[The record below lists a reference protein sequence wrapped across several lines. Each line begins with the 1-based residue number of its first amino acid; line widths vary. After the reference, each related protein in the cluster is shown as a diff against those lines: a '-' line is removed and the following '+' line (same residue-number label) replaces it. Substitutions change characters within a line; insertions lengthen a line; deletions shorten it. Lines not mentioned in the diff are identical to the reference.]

1 MDFDAP
7 TKENTPMD
15 CSTKFQ
21 FSSFDSPV
29 SPHPLTPIKSVLKD
43 TTNIQPFQLRL
54 SATPI
59 KKENQNK
66 SSRNEEI
73 FEIEENT
80 SYICAKCIKTEN
92 ELKALR
98 SQLINAEQDALQY
111 QEEYEKIHEEGKSIF
126 NLYIT
131 KCTML
136 KDIFARYTALQ
147 EKMKIMENETQQIDQ
162 DSQQISVLQNELD
175 AQNSRLEELEIQLN
189 QQINML
195 NYERKK
201 HTRSAARYTHLEEFA
216 MVNTQNCEKAEL
228 LLLQQAE
235 NLETKLIQKDNELNE
250 EKQKNAKLLVE
261 IEQLKAKMASTIKW

>member
-1 MDFDAP
+1 M
-7 TKENTPMD
+7 K
-15 CSTKFQ
+15 
-21 FSSFDSPV
+21 
-29 SPHPLTPIKSVLKD
+29 
-43 TTNIQPFQLRL
+43 
-54 SATPI
+54 
-59 KKENQNK
+59 
-66 SSRNEEI
+66 
-73 FEIEENT
+73 
-80 SYICAKCIKTEN
+80 
-92 ELKALR
+92 
-98 SQLINAEQDALQY
+98 
-111 QEEYEKIHEEGKSIF
+111 KIHEEGKSIF

-147 EKMKIMENETQQIDQ
+147 EKMKIMETESQQIDQ
-162 DSQQISVLQNELD
+162 DSQQISILQNELD